1 MRSAAGD
8 RSNELLL
15 YLIYFYISLRTRSHI
30 FGNRSEERGDKGDK
44 GEKRAQGAEEVEGTR
59 KTRGTRER
67 RELRERSGAEEVEG
81 TRETRGTREQ
91 LPITHYPLP
100 TTNSL
105 HHSPLIQFLSEI
117 ELIL

>member
-1 MRSAAGD
+1 MRGQG
-8 RSNELLL
+8 RQGGQG
-15 YLIYFYISLRTRSHI
+15 R
-30 FGNRSEERGDKGDK
+30 EERV
-44 GEKRAQGAEEVEGTR
+44 AQ
-59 KTRGTRER
+59 
-67 RELRERSGAEEVEG
+67 RSGAEEVEG